1 MFGKKI
7 SKLSTFLTVLTLS
20 ALLPLQAAFAQMAP
34 GAPGQQATANT
45 FSAFGTVTSV
55 DPTAKT
61 VTITITRAGR
71 LLKGEIGNPVT
82 FQVSSTAWVGPMGQG
97 GMMGGMGCI
106 CRGQGGGMM
115 GGQGGGMMGQGRTG
129 QGGMMGPGHMG
140 PGGTGTPPAGNM
152 PLTDIQQGDEVHFMG
167 YQDAATH
174 EYVLTRLMVWL

>member
-7 SKLSTFLTVLTLS
+7 SKLSTFLAVLTLS
-20 ALLPLQAAFAQMAP
+20 ALLPAQAAFAQAAP
-34 GAPGQQATANT
+34 GAPGQQATSNS

-55 DPTAKT
+55 DPPAKT

-82 FQVSSTAWVGPMGQG
+82 FQVSSTAWVGPMGPG

-115 GGQGGGMMGQGRTG
+115 GGQGGGMMGQGR
-129 QGGMMGPGHMG
+129 MG
-140 PGGTGTPPAGNM
+140 PGGTGTQPTGNM

>member
-7 SKLSTFLTVLTLS
+7 SKLSTFLAALTLS
-20 ALLPLQAAFAQMAP
+20 ALFSAQAAFAQAAP
-34 GAPGQQATANT
+34 GAPGQQATPNN

-82 FQVSSTAWVGPMGQG
+82 FQVSSTAWVGPMGPG
-97 GMMGGMGCI
+97 GMMGGMGC
-106 CRGQGGGMM
+106 RGQGGMM
-115 GGQGGGMMGQGRTG
+115 GGQGGGMMGQGR
-129 QGGMMGPGHMG
+129 MG
-140 PGGTGTPPAGNM
+140 PGGAGTQPAGNI